1 LKAANEISD
10 IVVGLLNAG
19 VALGTLLAAWFWL
32 KSARIRV
39 RDSQDD
45 FIEDLQAIGKQSG
58 YGAIAACIAAFCV
71 FALWLRSI
79 GVF

>member
-1 LKAANEISD
+1 MLD

-19 VALGTLLAAWFWL
+19 VALGTLLTAWFWL

-58 YGAIAACIAAFCV
+58 WSYSRVLLPFV
-71 FALWLRSI
+71 SSRS
-79 GVF
+79 GLGQSAYFEGRSK